1 MIWECTI
8 PDYDLV
14 SPNRLMRMHFAQ
26 RNKEHALV
34 VDLLSVYSSG
44 PMVEFAG
51 EVDISITR
59 QYGYRKRAMDED
71 NLYGAC
77 KILLDALRRP
87 SPRSRKISL
96 GLIKDDSPNIIKSLA
111 VTQEKSKD
119 KTTRIVVRIA
129 TC

>member
-8 PDYDLV
+8 PDYDLI

-26 RNKEHALV
+26 RGKEHTKTV
-34 VDLLSVYSSG
+34 ELLHIYSTS
-44 PMVEFAG
+44 PMVEFSG

-87 SPRSRKISL
+87 SPRSKKPSL
-96 GLIKDDSPNIIKSLA
+96 GLIKDDSPNTIRSLS
-111 VTQEKSKD
+111 VKQEKSKD
-119 KTTRIVVRIA
+119 KVTRIVVRVA
-129 TC
+129 T